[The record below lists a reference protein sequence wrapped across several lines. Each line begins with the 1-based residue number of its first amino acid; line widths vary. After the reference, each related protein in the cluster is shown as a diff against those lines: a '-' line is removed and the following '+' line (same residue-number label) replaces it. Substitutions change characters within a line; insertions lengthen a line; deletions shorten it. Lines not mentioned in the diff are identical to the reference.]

1 MKRFS
6 NVLLIADAALESSE
20 AMERAVAFALNNQA
34 SLTLVDIVDDVSAE
48 MQLAATALSGEEL
61 SEIMVSDKREQLEKI
76 VNATEAKGVDI
87 EVKVLVGKPFLET
100 IRQVLQHKHDLVIK
114 CVETSKRS
122 GAGAFGSTDMHL
134 IRKCPCPVWMIKNQE
149 QRHKLDVRQAIERRL
164 TTITKRER
172 QVLDRV
178 VAGKS
183 NKAIAFELNLSHRTV
198 EVHRSHV
205 MEKMQARSLAELVKL
220 MQDVIKKEQ

>member
-48 MQLAATALSGEEL
+48 MQLAATAPSGEEL
-61 SEIMVSDKREQLEKI
+61 SEIMVSDKREQLDKI

-87 EVKVLVGKPFLET
+87 EVKVLVGKPFLEI

-134 IRKCPCPVWMIKNQE
+134 IRKCPCPVWMIKHPDHKRYSSILAAVDRDSE
-149 QRHKLDVRQAIERRL
+149 DTQRD
-164 TTITKRER
+164 
-172 QVLDRV
+172 
-178 VAGKS
+178 S
-183 NKAIAFELNLSHRTV
+183 LNRPILEMAT
-198 EVHRSHV
+198 
-205 MEKMQARSLAELVKL
+205 SLALAESSELHGRKHLGGRGCNEKQKRSVRCDASNCTG
-220 MQDVIKKEQ
+220 QGHNRYR